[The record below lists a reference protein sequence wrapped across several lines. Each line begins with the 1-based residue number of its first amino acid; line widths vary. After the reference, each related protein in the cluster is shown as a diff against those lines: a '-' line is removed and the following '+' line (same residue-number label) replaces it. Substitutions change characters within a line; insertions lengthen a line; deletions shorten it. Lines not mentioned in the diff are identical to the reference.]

1 MIRLFILA
9 ILVNLSAFTMAQ
21 SDIADIKEQNI
32 QEVRVDRLFSS
43 KYQTSLRR
51 LRRTYPMAL
60 KAKELIEAY
69 NEDLEFI
76 DKKRKKKKYSK
87 KAHQKLKDEFTYN
100 IRDLYQSEGEM
111 LMKLVYRETGM
122 TVNDIIKNYRGG
134 FQTFMYSEIAKL
146 FGQDLNAEF
155 DSKGD
160 DWITEFV
167 IQDIIAGNIEFDTSM
182 RKMSKG
188 DFRTEMKSYKKR
200 KKENKKKYKKI
211 ARENKKKKRS
221 KK

>member
-76 DKKRKKKKYSK
+76 EDLGEFGFLKYLLSGSGC
-87 KAHQKLKDEFTYN
+87 L
-100 IRDLYQSEGEM
+100 L
-111 LMKLVYRETGM
+111 LL
-122 TVNDIIKNYRGG
+122 
-134 FQTFMYSEIAKL
+134 
-146 FGQDLNAEF
+146 
-155 DSKGD
+155 
-160 DWITEFV
+160 
-167 IQDIIAGNIEFDTSM
+167 
-182 RKMSKG
+182 
-188 DFRTEMKSYKKR
+188 
-200 KKENKKKYKKI
+200 
-211 ARENKKKKRS
+211 
-221 KK
+221 